1 MLLQLQIVILELYS
15 RFVATLESFAH
26 PTYKRKLIE
35 LEKTE
40 YTNVFGRA
48 RWPGAPERVLQTPF
62 FNDWKSLPPHENEL
76 NQPVIGRST
85 IYGVVRVNF
94 FIFDNNSIL

>member
-1 MLLQLQIVILELYS
+1 MYS

-35 LEKTE
+35 LDKTE

-85 IYGVVRVNF
+85 IHGVVRVNF
-94 FIFDNNSIL
+94 FIFNNNSTL